1 MAVGRRFILVGLGV
15 SLGAATAG
23 VVFAKLSNGQSTSA
37 DTDSGKTDNTNTPNP
52 NPKTYSSAQASQTG
66 GSLLRFAAVADT
78 GTGDRGQYAVADMM
92 AAAYKQKAYP
102 MVILAGDNIYN
113 DGEIEKVKAVFEEP
127 YAPLLSQGVKF
138 YAVLG
143 NHDIRTK
150 NGVDQL
156 AYAPFHMPTRYYT
169 FRTGANDAVQFFAID
184 TNVNSPWKEQLAWL
198 EKSLA
203 ASDAPW
209 KIVVGHHPIYSSG
222 HYGNTA
228 EFIRDLSPLFTKY
241 NVQLYLC
248 GHDHDYERSQ
258 SIKGTTYIVHGAGA
272 NFRPVGKSP
281 TTAYSAAERCFV
293 MIEVFADKIVT
304 EAIDTKGKVFD
315 RGTIALKST

>member
-23 VVFAKLSNGQSTSA
+23 VVFAKLNNGQSTSA
-37 DTDSGKTDNTNTPNP
+37 NTDSGKTDSTPNP
-52 NPKTYSSAQASQTG
+52 NPQNYSSAQASQT

-78 GTGDRGQYAVADMM
+78 GTGDRGQYSVAEMM
-92 AAAYKQKAYP
+92 AATYKQKAYP

-169 FRTGANDAVQFFAID
+169 FRTGAND
-184 TNVNSPWKEQLAWL
+184 VNSPWKEQLAWL

-258 SIKGTTYIVHGAGA
+258 PIKGTTYIVHGAGA
-272 NFRPVGKSP
+272 NFRPVGRSA

-293 MIEVFADKIVT
+293 MLEVFADKIVT